1 MHCDYGGNQFKL
13 ELSITTKVLFSVDT
27 NNFFE
32 LAKKVA
38 RAKVNHKL
46 IKRVASHDIN

>member
-1 MHCDYGGNQFKL
+1 MHCDYGNQFKL

-32 LAKKVA
+32 LAKKVLKT
-38 RAKVNHKL
+38 REQKL
-46 IKRVASHDIN
+46 IIN